1 MKYFE
6 IVEKYELVQK
16 ALVDLQV
23 EYAEK
28 KKGDVYQKRRLQL
41 INKLDY
47 LKRKALEIGTNGNL
61 CHVRGKRSRPHRKNK
76 QIMVQERF
84 NLYFINVTETEASA
98 LVKLHVK
105 NVVQYT
111 MTFIRPGII
120 ITTS

>member
-1 MKYFE
+1 MRYFE
-6 IVEKYELVQK
+6 IVEKYEATQRELYE
-16 ALVDLQV
+16 LSN
-23 EYAEK
+23 EYINK
-28 KKGDVYQKRRLQL
+28 KRGDVYQKRRLQL
-41 INKLDY
+41 VNKLDA
-47 LKRKALEIGTNGNL
+47 LKRKALEIGTIGNI
-61 CHVRGKRSRPHRKNK
+61 CYVKGKRSRPHRKNM

-105 NVVQYT
+105 NVIQYT